1 MSAII
6 YNITKTVSNSSVTFS
21 SELSPNNQL
30 IFTKYKSALVV
41 LLSNT
46 NYSGSYS
53 KETAN
58 STNYSLIYTFG
69 NDDDAVGFYNTIESP
84 SANSMILD
92 YKSLKQTNNGDVI
105 SNITIIHRDEA
116 NTDTV
121 LSNTNF

>member
-21 SELSPNNQL
+21 SGLNSNNQT
-30 IFTKYKSALVV
+30 IFTNYKSAIGV

-53 KETAN
+53 RETAN
-58 STNYSLIYTFG
+58 STHYSLVYTFG
-69 NDDDAVGFYNTIESP
+69 NDDDALGFYNTIESP

-92 YKSLKQTNNGDVI
+92 YKSLKQTNDGYII

-116 NTDTV
+116 NSDTV